1 MKKQLKLIA
10 LFMAALLLFA
20 ACSGPETESSKLAEN
35 SSQSGQP
42 ESTGSEGEPASEG
55 TGDSSLPVIDE
66 KITLSC
72 WVPLGFKQ
80 QTVMNSWDAIEGF
93 QAIED
98 GTNIQIEWLHPPVGG
113 ETEQLNTMIAARNLP
128 DIIHTAWDS
137 ISGGPGKM
145 IADEIIIDIDEL
157 VQENAPNLMKY
168 WEENP
173 GLRSLTYTDEQEC
186 YGMPY
191 YWPQTEYLFHFGFVV
206 RGDWLEKLGVETPT
220 DVDTWYQ
227 YLTAVRDGDP
237 NGNGEQ
243 DELPFAGKNPNG
255 TLDDIM
261 QLQRLYGIQPNAFFY
276 REKSGEIVSAI
287 HQPAMKEW
295 LKTMAKW
302 YAEGLI
308 DPEILSTDR
317 TTLDSKVL
325 TDQAGALWSGAGTGQ
340 LGLYLKQKENDGDDT
355 FSLDPV
361 PVPTSPD
368 GERLG
373 WLKTMASD
381 ASGITTAN
389 SYPVETVKYFDYYF
403 SKEGHLLS
411 QAGVE
416 GKAYTLSGEDLSF
429 TEYCTANPDGL
440 SFDSAL
446 IQCGL
451 APMSFTGYQL
461 ADYWKYNISFTPQAA
476 SSDEVWGDYTVN
488 KELSGLRFT
497 SEENNRVA
505 SIQNDVKALYQEVV
519 SKIITGQMEADKFDE
534 FIGQAEGIGINEL
547 HEIYKAADERMKN
560 R

>member
-1 MKKQLKLIA
+1 MMKKQLKLIA
-10 LFMAALLLFA
+10 LFMAVLMLFA
-20 ACSGPETESSKLAEN
+20 ACGGPDTESGK
-35 SSQSGQP
+35 P
-42 ESTGSEGEPASEG
+42 ESASSKEDPVSEGS
-55 TGDSSLPVIDE
+55 GDFSLPVVDE

-93 QAIED
+93 QAIEEK
-98 GTNIQIEWLHPPVGG
+98 TNIRIEWLHPPVGG

-128 DIIHTAWDS
+128 DIIHAAWDT

-145 IADEIIIDIDEL
+145 IADEIIIDIDGI
-157 VQENAPNLMKY
+157 VKENAPNLLQY

-173 GLRSLTYTDEQEC
+173 ELRPLTYTDEQEC

-191 YWPQTEYLFHFGFVV
+191 YWPQAPGYLYHFGFVV
-206 RGDWLEKLGVETPT
+206 RGDWLEKLGAKTPT

-237 NGNGEQ
+237 NGNGEK
-243 DELPFAGKNPNG
+243 DEIPFAGKNPNG

-261 QLQRLYGIQPNAFFY
+261 QFQRLYGIQPNAFFY
-276 REKSGEIVSAI
+276 REKNGEIVSAI

-295 LKTMAKW
+295 LATMAKW

-317 TTLDSKVL
+317 TALDSKVL
-325 TDQAGALWSGAGTGQ
+325 TDTAGSLWSGAGTGQ
-340 LGLYLKQKENDGDDT
+340 LGLYMKQKENDGDET

-361 PVPTSPD
+361 PIPTTAD

-389 SYPVETVKYFDYYF
+389 PYPVETVRYFDYYF
-403 SKEGHLLS
+403 SREGHLFS
-411 QAGVE
+411 QVGVE
-416 GKAYTLSGEDLSF
+416 GKAYTLDGGKLDF

-476 SSDEVWGDYTVN
+476 SSDEIWGDYTVN

-497 SEENNRVA
+497 SEESNRVA
-505 SIQNDVKALYQEVV
+505 SIQNDIKALYQEVV
-519 SKIITGQMEADKFDE
+519 SKIITGQMEADQFDS
-534 FIGQAEGIGINEL
+534 FIQQAEGIGINEL